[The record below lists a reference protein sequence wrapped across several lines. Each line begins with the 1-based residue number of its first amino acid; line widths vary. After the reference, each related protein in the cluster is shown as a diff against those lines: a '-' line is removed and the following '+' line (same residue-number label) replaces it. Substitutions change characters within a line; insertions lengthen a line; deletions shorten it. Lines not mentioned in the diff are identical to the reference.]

1 MTQDPPKDKTKALY
15 DELGIPM
22 PNAQET
28 QGKVDPAPSEE
39 KPSSDKKQALYDAL
53 GISSNVGAPR
63 IKPPVEQPFTEAPAQ
78 GPQTPQQKFEQA
90 IPAGPSMPSATQQEP
105 LSGTLTDS
113 RGPSVVDTPKAN
125 YELPPETADIS
136 KAKPYGE
143 AFSKQE
149 VATAGPGRSEKAEED
164 RLFLDRFADLD
175 LKGIEKYKDEVL
187 PRQMNVLK
195 QAQAGYNADDKQVGF
210 SEVDLLGLKQQAERD
225 PSLIPEYEQRV
236 KEHNGMVSSL
246 NKQKMAI
253 LDLVGAYER
262 DEKLLSMQELLLK
275 REKGSWGGAV
285 WNSILQGEGD
295 VLSGMAGAAANKL
308 LGLESDKNSVLGSL
322 IFPKGFMAKHL
333 GYEPGTTPDEIAKD
347 FRENTLS
354 EMRGVPKE
362 KLGSEGTT
370 DEYIANKSEGFW
382 GGAFLGLARSA
393 PAMATPAMSGIGF
406 QVFDGTMEEMSGP
419 GFEGV
424 SEEEKMDVA
433 VPISLISVAL
443 EKFGFRNLSKSTP
456 VVGEIYKRVLAKVP
470 ANATATQIEN
480 AVNGEVSGWVSNSL
494 GKLAGGAAS
503 EFETGFFQEGAT
515 MAAKDLYDIT
525 AAEDGKGFQLGNSWR
540 DYAKNMF
547 YSGAQEAAGGMMM
560 ATPYAVSAAIKK
572 NEVGKITSDTQYELV
587 EELATDPNFRTTFE
601 AQQAKDVEE
610 GRITPEQSEEIKTDF
625 ATARKI
631 VEKIPDDLPVTSKR
645 EAFDILSQIDKLS
658 KKDADLVGDKVQ
670 ALRERLK
677 GLQGVPKVEEA
688 KTDAEGKKVEVKP
701 TEPTGNETKERS
713 TLAET
718 KEDGELHNIPKGGEV
733 QNNAADIQGQS
744 SVSDTKDVTPTE
756 RGANKSGL
764 TNEVLQSPVSDQAAT
779 DPSTEASSEVQPQ
792 EQPAT
797 PEYAEY
803 YVKPKLTLDVA
814 DDPVAL
820 ASAYMEEHTG
830 ASDES
835 TLDDHIGSYISNNVD
850 YQSFVDFDDV
860 SNVTKDMER
869 AWLRTEGGKPLDVLA
884 QEISANFGGTVT
896 EQDIVDYIKANP
908 FGKRN
913 VTERAKE
920 FANRYE
926 GITGRKMN
934 SLVAK
939 KILGDNVSKRGKNK
953 GNKIK
958 AKGTEWTKAEQEI
971 VDYAASQNVE
981 LGEVLDKDIEEA
993 DNLTEED
1000 FELIFGGGRLKTIS
1014 QKTKERNERAR
1025 EEEKQVQRGAEA
1037 QDAGDLRG
1045 GKSEGTDT
1053 RKGEGEEGKS
1063 LADRVRGLKIDKNV
1077 AASFIIPGG
1086 PAVWNTAVEI
1096 VATSLDAGQSIAKAI
1111 KAGIDHIRNT
1121 DWYKGLTKEQ
1131 QAASETEFEAPLKQ
1145 LATPEDKKPK
1155 TSQKTRKVVDKSTGV
1170 TKPVNKVTVNETTAL
1185 KNQIRLEIKAAISGF
1200 KSGQIAGEIHGRK
1213 TERIS
1218 ASKESDKVQKER
1230 EKDKIKADKESQKRT
1245 DQGYRFGVAEGK
1257 IAGEIHGRKTERR
1270 EVTSDIRNAQKDL
1283 SMSVGIML
1291 DRLSGK
1297 VSPRQASAIGKAV
1310 ARINPLNGF
1319 AVAKLLDHIDRV
1331 IENANYSQSL
1341 SEAKSARRKAAKIAA
1356 NKKVPKNH
1364 RDAMLAASKID
1375 VSLIDDPQAYADKVN
1390 DYATAMASVKT
1401 SRYNQSNTNEF
1412 MEFLEPLEKEVD
1424 DAYRDIIKEE
1434 YGVFDIGELNPKEFL
1449 KALEAENI
1457 DTAMS
1462 ELDSKE
1468 KRDELTRRIRE
1479 MADSRASALSSYSNE
1494 DMSERQSGIADSL
1507 KKANIDRLSLQ
1518 QQADYIKFADN
1529 ILVNDAFYGADYM
1542 GAIADN
1548 SVQIED
1554 ALEISAKMPVR
1565 NIFSRRL
1572 ALQGMSQDDMF
1583 SFFWSKDVRSAKIQ
1597 NRIGYGDYIRGKQ
1610 KWTQQMN
1617 EVGQKM
1623 TKFYRALSKKYKD
1636 SYGEES
1642 MTAEGM
1648 VAFAIQSMPGLNEE
1662 GSFEARKGILEED
1675 IKAKS
1680 NDKKLQKE
1688 AIAAGIVFNDLIA
1701 ESKSIEDLLEKTKKK
1716 YPAAYESINFLID
1729 LSKPYKDAIKDN
1741 AENTWNQPGNYD
1753 DPHYIHTR
1761 FKERPGAVVPLDPAA
1776 PKSVSSTSLRPKM
1789 AKSTLSRQKYHTLA
1803 PNRII
1808 SYDARHNVF
1817 GSISNS
1823 LYDVYTSRAQM
1834 RMSEFFKMPDAVSVF
1849 GSPENISFVN
1859 EMVKRFV
1866 AAQYLKED
1874 EASKL
1879 LTEVVKSTRK
1889 IATTMALGGFTQ
1901 IAKQGVEAMMQTT
1914 TLLNGRLD
1922 KIIKMGP
1929 NIGAASEL
1937 MGKYS
1942 IGSRSGIQGG
1952 TKWDGKV
1959 KQHTAALEAAIR
1971 NGAWDHV
1978 KQISEAA
1985 SRGLL
1990 YSLTKGDT
1998 SVAAMS
2004 FMALYEKQR
2013 KKQGHRVRD
2022 WNTEGELH
2030 DGDQQRIDAAT
2041 WANSMINQFMT
2052 SSDSAQM
2059 ASIAKSGGSGFEKVF
2074 KIAAFPFSSFSIQS
2088 ASKKAVDVSTMYAWT
2103 KLALQGDSK
2112 RNELAVGKAAQSFLA
2127 GALSS
2132 AAYAMTAVYM
2142 VGALKDYL
2150 AELLGSFFDDDDEG
2164 DKDFVTMASVIQG
2177 IYMLGFMDTDIN
2189 AIVQKEQ
2196 RTRVKAAKAGVSSDE
2211 IRAQRKETQPEFDKK
2226 KVLSRYITDVSGSSA
2241 VPLLSD
2247 AGIDFLNYLKYKSLV
2262 KEGSESVMKKDGTPM
2277 KFTAWQRTTQTPFY
2291 RYGQG
2296 WNDDNP
2302 SGLYG
2307 VITQNA
2313 KRTAEQIELLQ
2324 KVTSTDE

>member
-797 PEYAEY
+797 PEPVSNKPGEGKGTKESPYITRSGKKYGNFEITRDPDTGKNTIKPRSKSKDTWSKLPDKLAAKEYRAHKKRLLQAMRDAEVEFSKSTGHPINPRTGDPIGDGKRKKAERVSYQKEVDRKAGELSTTDKGTFGIALAWLSDGNTKISPESVRAYLGWGAGRNEGANAKYRVTEEEKNSKWILAKEGRGKSISDLAHDMWEENLVDGETLPGYETTDFEEAIASVVSGYKNTDEAYSALDELVRDNSPLDVDEQVRAYYEAQMANVTEEDVTREDIERTDAYIDKLTEDELDKLWEEKNAFEAEAANVGTEQGDTVSVPDQQGSKRAETGKEGKVTAKIKGISTEAQKEIDEALGLSSTDNSGALAQKPTNTRTINTGKLRTDRVVAALKKLVPNLKIVAPKTNNGYAEATKDIGEGLESTWGIY
-803 YVKPKLTLDVA
+803 DPRTNKLYLNPSSPDLRQTLFHEA
-814 DDPVAL
+814 AHPIIIAL
-820 ASAYMEEHTG
+820 AKNKPELFSKFYDQVRTEKGGKYTKFGQQYSDLSEAAQMAEALAEFFGDVVSGRVPVSTKPDSLYQQFKDFLKDILAALGWDMRSIDLGKPTDVREFAAQMKKAFDKGIKIEGFEPSNNKEAKMALQDDADRLVDGWYSRLDQAVAAKGNTQSGADWMKWAEARAKEGMLSMEEAKWTGLAEFLDGKNKVTSQEVRDFLKENRVKVEVVEKGGGGSNVDIVENTDGTWSAINTDTGEQIGVRSQDRAGAEEEAEAAGNESTTTKFSQYQLPGGTNYREVLVTLPTKAPSGWTAKRLNTPDAGFNHWQINDANGNEVTKIVGGTEDGAIRKAAEGPQFRSSHFDEPNILVHLRVNDRTDADGKKVLFIEELQSDWGQKGKKGGFAGITTNQFRIEDNTYSIKQYNDGEWGIVDKDGNDKNVGFGTREEAEEYQRTHPRSRGGFVLIDKVTGKREPGDYPTKAAAEEAG
-830 ASDES
+830 ASIANKGKAPSAPFVTDTNSWVELGLKQAIRMAVEGGYDRIAWTNGEQQNERYDLS
-835 TLDDHIGSYISNNVD
+835 KQVDRISWEPDRGGSGEATKVAYVYISN
-850 YQSFVDFDDV
+850 
-860 SNVTKDMER
+860 
-869 AWLRTEGGKPLDVLA
+869 A
-884 QEISANFGGTVT
+884 
-896 EQDIVDYIKANP
+896 
-908 FGKRN
+908 KRW
-913 VTERAKE
+913 
-920 FANRYE
+920 
-926 GITGRKMN
+926 M
-934 SLVAK
+934 
-939 KILGDNVSKRGKNK
+939 
-953 GNKIK
+953 
-958 AKGTEWTKAEQEI
+958 
-971 VDYAASQNVE
+971 
-981 LGEVLDKDIEEA
+981 
-993 DNLTEED
+993 
-1000 FELIFGGGRLKTIS
+1000 
-1014 QKTKERNERAR
+1014 
-1025 EEEKQVQRGAEA
+1025 
-1037 QDAGDLRG
+1037 
-1045 GKSEGTDT
+1045 
-1053 RKGEGEEGKS
+1053 
-1063 LADRVRGLKIDKNV
+1063 
-1077 AASFIIPGG
+1077 
-1086 PAVWNTAVEI
+1086 
-1096 VATSLDAGQSIAKAI
+1096 
-1111 KAGIDHIRNT
+1111 
-1121 DWYKGLTKEQ
+1121 
-1131 QAASETEFEAPLKQ
+1131 
-1145 LATPEDKKPK
+1145 
-1155 TSQKTRKVVDKSTGV
+1155 
-1170 TKPVNKVTVNETTAL
+1170 
-1185 KNQIRLEIKAAISGF
+1185 
-1200 KSGQIAGEIHGRK
+1200 
-1213 TERIS
+1213 
-1218 ASKESDKVQKER
+1218 
-1230 EKDKIKADKESQKRT
+1230 
-1245 DQGYRFGVAEGK
+1245 
-1257 IAGEIHGRKTERR
+1257 
-1270 EVTSDIRNAQKDL
+1270 
-1283 SMSVGIML
+1283 
-1291 DRLSGK
+1291 
-1297 VSPRQASAIGKAV
+1297 
-1310 ARINPLNGF
+1310 
-1319 AVAKLLDHIDRV
+1319 
-1331 IENANYSQSL
+1331 
-1341 SEAKSARRKAAKIAA
+1341 
-1356 NKKVPKNH
+1356 
-1364 RDAMLAASKID
+1364 
-1375 VSLIDDPQAYADKVN
+1375 
-1390 DYATAMASVKT
+1390 
-1401 SRYNQSNTNEF
+1401 
-1412 MEFLEPLEKEVD
+1412 
-1424 DAYRDIIKEE
+1424 
-1434 YGVFDIGELNPKEFL
+1434 
-1449 KALEAENI
+1449 
-1457 DTAMS
+1457 
-1462 ELDSKE
+1462 
-1468 KRDELTRRIRE
+1468 
-1479 MADSRASALSSYSNE
+1479 
-1494 DMSERQSGIADSL
+1494 
-1507 KKANIDRLSLQ
+1507 
-1518 QQADYIKFADN
+1518 
-1529 ILVNDAFYGADYM
+1529 
-1542 GAIADN
+1542 
-1548 SVQIED
+1548 
-1554 ALEISAKMPVR
+1554 
-1565 NIFSRRL
+1565 
-1572 ALQGMSQDDMF
+1572 
-1583 SFFWSKDVRSAKIQ
+1583 
-1597 NRIGYGDYIRGKQ
+1597 
-1610 KWTQQMN
+1610 
-1617 EVGQKM
+1617 
-1623 TKFYRALSKKYKD
+1623 
-1636 SYGEES
+1636 
-1642 MTAEGM
+1642 
-1648 VAFAIQSMPGLNEE
+1648 
-1662 GSFEARKGILEED
+1662 
-1675 IKAKS
+1675 
-1680 NDKKLQKE
+1680 
-1688 AIAAGIVFNDLIA
+1688 
-1701 ESKSIEDLLEKTKKK
+1701 
-1716 YPAAYESINFLID
+1716 
-1729 LSKPYKDAIKDN
+1729 
-1741 AENTWNQPGNYD
+1741 
-1753 DPHYIHTR
+1753 
-1761 FKERPGAVVPLDPAA
+1761 
-1776 PKSVSSTSLRPKM
+1776 SLRPDGTIFRSM
-1789 AKSTLSRQKYHTLA
+1789 GHR
-1803 PNRII
+1803 
-1808 SYDARHNVF
+1808 
-1817 GSISNS
+1817 
-1823 LYDVYTSRAQM
+1823 
-1834 RMSEFFKMPDAVSVF
+1834 
-1849 GSPENISFVN
+1849 
-1859 EMVKRFV
+1859 
-1866 AAQYLKED
+1866 
-1874 EASKL
+1874 
-1879 LTEVVKSTRK
+1879 STRQ
-1889 IATTMALGGFTQ
+1889 AP
-1901 IAKQGVEAMMQTT
+1901 
-1914 TLLNGRLD
+1914 R
-1922 KIIKMGP
+1922 
-1929 NIGAASEL
+1929 
-1937 MGKYS
+1937 
-1942 IGSRSGIQGG
+1942 
-1952 TKWDGKV
+1952 
-1959 KQHTAALEAAIR
+1959 
-1971 NGAWDHV
+1971 
-1978 KQISEAA
+1978 
-1985 SRGLL
+1985 
-1990 YSLTKGDT
+1990 
-1998 SVAAMS
+1998 
-2004 FMALYEKQR
+2004 
-2013 KKQGHRVRD
+2013 
-2022 WNTEGELH
+2022 
-2030 DGDQQRIDAAT
+2030 
-2041 WANSMINQFMT
+2041 
-2052 SSDSAQM
+2052 
-2059 ASIAKSGGSGFEKVF
+2059 
-2074 KIAAFPFSSFSIQS
+2074 
-2088 ASKKAVDVSTMYAWT
+2088 
-2103 KLALQGDSK
+2103 
-2112 RNELAVGKAAQSFLA
+2112 
-2127 GALSS
+2127 
-2132 AAYAMTAVYM
+2132 
-2142 VGALKDYL
+2142 
-2150 AELLGSFFDDDDEG
+2150 
-2164 DKDFVTMASVIQG
+2164 
-2177 IYMLGFMDTDIN
+2177 
-2189 AIVQKEQ
+2189 
-2196 RTRVKAAKAGVSSDE
+2196 
-2211 IRAQRKETQPEFDKK
+2211 
-2226 KVLSRYITDVSGSSA
+2226 
-2241 VPLLSD
+2241 
-2247 AGIDFLNYLKYKSLV
+2247 
-2262 KEGSESVMKKDGTPM
+2262 
-2277 KFTAWQRTTQTPFY
+2277 
-2291 RYGQG
+2291 
-2296 WNDDNP
+2296 
-2302 SGLYG
+2302 
-2307 VITQNA
+2307 
-2313 KRTAEQIELLQ
+2313 
-2324 KVTSTDE
+2324 

>member
-28 QGKVDPAPSEE
+28 QGKVGPAPSEE

-143 AFSKQE
+143 TFSKQE

-262 DEKLLSMQELLLK
+262 DEKLLSMQELSLK

-424 SEEEKMDVA
+424 SEAEKM
-433 VPISLISVAL
+433 SVAAPIAAISMAL
-443 EKFGFRNLSKSTP
+443 ERVGFRNLKSSTP

-470 ANATATQIEN
+470 ANATAAQLKN

-688 KTDAEGKKVEVKP
+688 KTDADGKKVEAKP

-718 KEDGELHNIPKGGEV
+718 KEDGTAENNSGSNATDPLVRGRVSGSTETSTSKVVGEDEEVLSPNNAEVREQPVGSEV
-733 QNNAADIQGQS
+733 Q
-744 SVSDTKDVTPTE
+744 
-756 RGANKSGL
+756 
-764 TNEVLQSPVSDQAAT
+764 PVSGQAAT

-860 SNVTKDMER
+860 SNVTDDMER
-869 AWLRTEGGKPLDVLA
+869 AWLRREGGKPLDVLA
-884 QEISANFGGTVT
+884 QEISGNFGGTVT
-896 EQDIVDYIKANP
+896 EQDIADYIKANP

-1014 QKTKERNERAR
+1014 QKTKERNEKAR
-1025 EEEKQVQRGAEA
+1025 EEKQVQRGSEA

-1045 GKSEGTDT
+1045 GKSQGADT
-1053 RKGEGEEGKS
+1053 RKGEGEEGVKS
-1063 LADRVRGLKIDKNV
+1063 KKEAVLDKDVASKKNKFESLRTSISPKKGDVRNRSKV
-1077 AASFIIPGG
+1077 
-1086 PAVWNTAVEI
+1086 
-1096 VATSLDAGQSIAKAI
+1096 I
-1111 KAGIDHIRNT
+1111 KD
-1121 DWYKGLTKEQ
+1121 L
-1131 QAASETEFEAPLKQ
+1131 
-1145 LATPEDKKPK
+1145 
-1155 TSQKTRKVVDKSTGV
+1155 STGV
-1170 TKPVNKVTVNETTAL
+1170 GR
-1185 KNQIRLEIKAAISGF
+1185 QIFFAKTRRGAAGTYSPG
-1200 KSGQIAGEIHGRK
+1200 
-1213 TERIS
+1213 S
-1218 ASKESDKVQKER
+1218 AAV
-1230 EKDKIKADKESQKRT
+1230 KIKYAGDLDVTAHEIGHAL
-1245 DQGYRFGVAEGK
+1245 DDIFGLT
-1257 IAGEIHGRKTERR
+1257 TE
-1270 EVTSDIRNAQKDL
+1270 VMKNMA
-1283 SMSVGIML
+1283 
-1291 DRLSGK
+1291 
-1297 VSPRQASAIGKAV
+1297 AV
-1310 ARINPLNGF
+1310 
-1319 AVAKLLDHIDRV
+1319 
-1331 IENANYSQSL
+1331 
-1341 SEAKSARRKAAKIAA
+1341 
-1356 NKKVPKNH
+1356 
-1364 RDAMLAASKID
+1364 
-1375 VSLIDDPQAYADKVN
+1375 
-1390 DYATAMASVKT
+1390 
-1401 SRYNQSNTNEF
+1401 
-1412 MEFLEPLEKEVD
+1412 
-1424 DAYRDIIKEE
+1424 
-1434 YGVFDIGELNPKEFL
+1434 
-1449 KALEAENI
+1449 
-1457 DTAMS
+1457 
-1462 ELDSKE
+1462 
-1468 KRDELTRRIRE
+1468 
-1479 MADSRASALSSYSNE
+1479 
-1494 DMSERQSGIADSL
+1494 
-1507 KKANIDRLSLQ
+1507 
-1518 QQADYIKFADN
+1518 
-1529 ILVNDAFYGADYM
+1529 
-1542 GAIADN
+1542 
-1548 SVQIED
+1548 
-1554 ALEISAKMPVR
+1554 
-1565 NIFSRRL
+1565 
-1572 ALQGMSQDDMF
+1572 
-1583 SFFWSKDVRSAKIQ
+1583 
-1597 NRIGYGDYIRGKQ
+1597 
-1610 KWTQQMN
+1610 
-1617 EVGQKM
+1617 
-1623 TKFYRALSKKYKD
+1623 
-1636 SYGEES
+1636 
-1642 MTAEGM
+1642 
-1648 VAFAIQSMPGLNEE
+1648 
-1662 GSFEARKGILEED
+1662 FEARAL
-1675 IKAKS
+1675 
-1680 NDKKLQKE
+1680 
-1688 AIAAGIVFNDLIA
+1688 
-1701 ESKSIEDLLEKTKKK
+1701 
-1716 YPAAYESINFLID
+1716 
-1729 LSKPYKDAIKDN
+1729 
-1741 AENTWNQPGNYD
+1741 
-1753 DPHYIHTR
+1753 
-1761 FKERPGAVVPLDPAA
+1761 
-1776 PKSVSSTSLRPKM
+1776 
-1789 AKSTLSRQKYHTLA
+1789 
-1803 PNRII
+1803 
-1808 SYDARHNVF
+1808 
-1817 GSISNS
+1817 
-1823 LYDVYTSRAQM
+1823 
-1834 RMSEFFKMPDAVSVF
+1834 SVF
-1849 GSPENISFVN
+1849 GSKPKKGDPNPAKYIAQEGVAEYIRALVVNPSAAKRNYPEITKMYDSLVDDKAKETISTFSDDVRAMASATGAEVVMSNVDFDPRESKSVLSKVFPKGDEVSLSFVDKMKANWLDPLTAMSKAMEYAMDVKGMEVLSPPKDPYLLARLLLHSAGKTSEILESGMINSKNILIKDEQGSAKNLNWLLDPLDNTTSDTIEQDIKDVSAYMIAERTVELAKKFGRNSVLTGIGAGLFSDLDVAQKTLTGFN
-1859 EMVKRFV
+1859 EAAIFEAEKTLDDFKRDADRLYRIKEAARRYREMATHVLEYMRDKGRISIEQFDQITSNNLEYV
-1866 AAQYLKED
+1866 ALNRVMESGPDQEVEVFRGSSGKL
-1874 EASKL
+1874 ASVSRPVNTIKG
-1879 LTEVVKSTRK
+1879 STRK
-1889 IATTMALGGFTQ
+1889 IKNPYLSLMDSINKSVKEADRNEVMVAFTDLLKSDRDMHEGAPEPLSRVGTIGKVGDKNSITVFNDGKPEAWILAPDVYKAVKGLDNEGYSLPGLVQLPAKVIRWTVTHFPVFAARNVARDIQARMIMSTEGSGMRDLVGNKEHWHEVSRAGGLNAGFYLKDDVHYYGLLKEAMGE
-1901 IAKQGVEAMMQTT
+1901 IAKNKKFVLTDPARLSHFWHVYEN
-1914 TLLNGRLD
+1914 TLYKSETVNRVAEYR
-1922 KIIKMGP
+1922 
-1929 NIGAASEL
+1929 AAFR
-1937 MGKYS
+1937 K
-1942 IGSRSGIQGG
+1942 
-1952 TKWDGKV
+1952 
-1959 KQHTAALEAAIR
+1959 A
-1971 NGAWDHV
+1971 
-1978 KQISEAA
+1978 
-1985 SRGLL
+1985 
-1990 YSLTKGDT
+1990 
-1998 SVAAMS
+1998 
-2004 FMALYEKQR
+2004 
-2013 KKQGHRVRD
+2013 KKQGMSDYEAQLYGAFR
-2022 WNTEGELH
+2022 
-2030 DGDQQRIDAAT
+2030 
-2041 WANSMINQFMT
+2041 
-2052 SSDSAQM
+2052 SSDLIDFA
-2059 ASIAKSGGSGFEKVF
+2059 
-2074 KIAAFPFSSFSIQS
+2074 
-2088 ASKKAVDVSTMYAWT
+2088 
-2103 KLALQGDSK
+2103 
-2112 RNELAVGKAAQSFLA
+2112 LA
-2127 GALSS
+2127 GHHARVVNQVVPFFNAMVQGLRS
-2132 AAYAMTAVYM
+2132 AAVHAERDPAGFAARVTLFGILPNV
-2142 VGALKDYL
+2142 ALWIL
-2150 AELLGSFFDDDDEG
+2150 AHSGDDDEKEEYEQIPAWQRDLFYNIKIG
-2164 DKDFVTMASVIQG
+2164 KDKWLAIPKPFELGIPGAFVERMMSRLNGNENAFEGFSGSVSSSFFPEASAIAGPGKIATELMANYDFFREKPIVPSYEETLLMELRDTEGASRFGQMIQEATEIDARKIDHFVNSQFTYFGKTALKASNIGRDDNRGQFDLSDLGFFRGTPAYNSVIVSTLTKFASENG
-2177 IYMLGFMDTDIN
+2177 LTSSKEYKRFKAVSEKYFN
-2189 AIVQKEQ
+2189 AKSAEEKEKIAKEL
-2196 RTRVKAAKAGVSSDE
+2196 RDVANTVLERLEKKAGVKMAK
-2211 IRAQRKETQPEFDKK
+2211 IKKDKK
-2226 KVLSRYITDVSGSSA
+2226 K
-2241 VPLLSD
+2241 
-2247 AGIDFLNYLKYKSLV
+2247 
-2262 KEGSESVMKKDGTPM
+2262 
-2277 KFTAWQRTTQTPFY
+2277 
-2291 RYGQG
+2291 
-2296 WNDDNP
+2296 
-2302 SGLYG
+2302 
-2307 VITQNA
+2307 
-2313 KRTAEQIELLQ
+2313 
-2324 KVTSTDE
+2324 DE